1 MFPALNTKWLHFL
14 LLLLR
19 IPLRGRRWSGEDRSH
34 LFFIFILHLTLVPWI
49 FFSIFDLT
57 TGFEIGYSCDDAC
70 CILFVFQYMDSSSFM
85 HTCINIAFIIGTNM
99 LFQVVCIYIS
109 QDSIHYYCNK
119 YSVSGCMHIYI
130 YIYQDSI
137 HYHCNKYIVH
147 VFIQRVFIQPTY
159 LLICQ
164 MWLTLMC
171 ALFSNTL
178 ARNFVYSPADLW
190 VRLIYYTQS
199 GQFITSHTIR
209 LILLHHT
216 QSGWFFFIH
225 HTQSG

>member
-1 MFPALNTKWLHFL
+1 MEKTALTFFSSLYCIWLWCHEYFFQFL
-14 LLLLR
+14 TWPQDLR
-19 IPLRGRRWSGEDRSH
+19 LAILVMMPVAFF
-34 LFFIFILHLTLVPWI
+34 LFFNIWTVQVLCIHVSTLPSLLEQI
-49 FFSIFDLT
+49 
-57 TGFEIGYSCDDAC
+57 C
-70 CILFVFQYMDSSSFM
+70 CFKLYAYIYLK
-85 HTCINIAFIIGTNM
+85 IAFIIIVTNTV
-99 LFQVVCIYIS
+99 FQVVC
-109 QDSIHYYCNK
+109 
-119 YSVSGCMHIYI
+119 IYI